1 MKTERKILYYKD
13 YFVSFYRSLDV
24 GAQKKIDYVLAM
36 LKIQERVN
44 ERFVKFIRDGIYEI
58 RASHNGNI
66 YRAFFIFDEGNIV
79 MLFHGFQKKTQKTP
93 ESEITKVLKLK
104 KEYYYGHNRVAEN
117 EREAFHQEAYAYC
130 VGQMICDAR
139 KEEKVTQS
147 ELAKRVGT
155 NKSYISKIENGVVDP
170 SVGLFLRII
179 DALGLK
185 FDIIKPAVR

>member
-93 ESEITKVLKLK
+93 ESEITKALKLK
-104 KEYYYGHNRVAEN
+104 QEYYAG
-117 EREAFHQEAYAYC
+117 
-130 VGQMICDAR
+130 
-139 KEEKVTQS
+139 KK
-147 ELAKRVGT
+147 
-155 NKSYISKIENGVVDP
+155 
-170 SVGLFLRII
+170 
-179 DALGLK
+179 
-185 FDIIKPAVR
+185 

>member
-66 YRAFFIFDEGNIV
+66 YRAFFIFDEDNIV

-93 ESEITKVLKLK
+93 ESEIDKALKLK
-104 KEYYYGHNRVAEN
+104 QEYYAG
-117 EREAFHQEAYAYC
+117 
-130 VGQMICDAR
+130 
-139 KEEKVTQS
+139 KK
-147 ELAKRVGT
+147 
-155 NKSYISKIENGVVDP
+155 
-170 SVGLFLRII
+170 
-179 DALGLK
+179 
-185 FDIIKPAVR
+185 